1 MRHGDS
7 TAQQPLRTLVG
18 QSTGPTTGDSA
29 APPSTLLVALRGIL
43 RVLANYIVYT
53 RHNTCTST
61 PECSSRRGA
70 LLITLLSCRFDA
82 QKVLH

>member
-43 RVLANYIVYT
+43 RVLANYIL
-53 RHNTCTST
+53 NTCTST